1 MKLVFLMKKHI
12 QVSLVIPTYNRI
24 LKLFRL
30 LKSLNQLTPLP
41 DEVIIID
48 DHSTDQTPELLKR
61 WKDLDNGICKKIVF
75 RAIKIT
81 NIRYLQ

>member
-1 MKLVFLMKKHI
+1 MKKHI

-24 LKLFRL
+24 MKLFQL

-61 WKDLDNGICKKIVF
+61 WKELNNGMSKKIVL
-75 RAIKIT
+75 K
-81 NIRYLQ
+81 NQVV